1 MNWVKKYYLDVLG
14 EEGDELVPI
23 PFFRNGIVIYDHDC
37 DICRI
42 LYQEPLTNIVG
53 SIILIGDLHVERAR
67 YYFDKNEDYWVTL
80 VN

>member
-1 MNWVKKYYLDVLG
+1 MNWVKKYYVDVLG
-14 EEGDELVPI
+14 EEDDELIPI

-42 LYQEPLTNIVG
+42 LYQEPLTNIVA
-53 SIILIGDLHVERAR
+53 SIILVGDLQVERAR

-80 VN
+80 IN